1 MPPYH
6 YMSTSHDISRRASQ
20 VGLLTLGSRILGLL
34 RDAVVAYVF
43 GTRMAAD
50 AFYVAFRIPNLL
62 RRLLAEG
69 SLTFAFVPVFTQNLR
84 ESPEAGR
91 RAANAVF
98 SALCLVLIVVV
109 AAGMIFAP
117 MIVNVVAA
125 GFATNPE
132 KFALTVKLTRLMFP
146 YIGMASIMAFMMGI
160 LNSLK
165 HFTAPAAAPMLL
177 NIGII
182 FGALVLSHV
191 FPEMSVGLAVGVL
204 IGGVMQMAVQLPPL
218 FKLGFVPHFKPD
230 WHNPAIPAVWK
241 LMLPSVYGSAVY
253 QINVLVITLLAS
265 FLPNGSVSYLWYA
278 DRITELPLG
287 IFAVAI
293 ATATLPTLSDHA
305 ADKNTAAFADTL
317 RHGLRIAMLEAL
329 PSAVGIILLATPIV
343 QLLFERGSFG
353 AESVAGTAGA
363 LVFFAMGIPFISGVR
378 NTVPAFYAMKDAGT
392 PVKVATVALIVNAI
406 AAYTLMQ
413 FMAHRGL
420 ALAMA
425 LSSTT
430 NFIILLWMLRR
441 KIGQLG
447 LTQLLT
453 TVRSSGLACTGMAA
467 WLLAYRWYLAVHPIT
482 GTLHRALFLF
492 PVIAIGLVIYAF
504 ILRLIS
510 RDDYEVVAHL
520 IHRKK

>member
-1 MPPYH
+1 
-6 YMSTSHDISRRASQ
+6 MSDSHAISRRASQ

-69 SLTFAFVPVFTQNLR
+69 SLTFAFVPVFTQHFR
-84 ESPEAGR
+84 KSPEDGR

-98 SALCLVLIVVV
+98 SALCLVLLVVV
-109 AAGMIFAP
+109 ALGVIFAP
-117 MIVNVVAA
+117 LIVNVVAA
-125 GFATNPE
+125 GFAQDPE
-132 KFALTVKLTRLMFP
+132 KFALTVRLTRLMFP

-182 FGALVLSHV
+182 FGALVLSH
-191 FPEMSVGLAVGVL
+191 FSPEMSVGLALGVL
-204 IGGVMQMAVQLPPL
+204 IGGAMQMAVQIPPL
-218 FKLGFVPHFKPD
+218 HKLGFVPHFQPD
-230 WHNPAIPAVWK
+230 WKNPAIPEVWK
-241 LMLPSVYGSAVY
+241 MMLPSVYGSAVY

-293 ATATLPTLSDHA
+293 ATATLPSLSDHA
-305 ADKNTAAFADTL
+305 ADQDISKFTDTL
-317 RHGLRIAMLEAL
+317 RHGLRVAMLEAI

-353 AESVAGTAGA
+353 AESVTGTVGA
-363 LVFFAMGIPFISGVR
+363 LIFFAMGIPFISGVR
-378 NTVPAFYAMKDAGT
+378 NTVPAFYALKDAKT
-392 PVKVATVALIVNAI
+392 PVKVATLALLVNA
-406 AAYTLMQ
+406 AVAYSLMQ
-413 FMAHRGL
+413 VMAHRGL

-425 LSSTT
+425 VSSAV
-430 NFIILLWMLRR
+430 NFLALLYLLRK
-441 KIGQLG
+441 KIGSLG
-447 LTQLLT
+447 LHQLIT
-453 TVRSSGLACTGMAA
+453 TVRNTVIASGIMAA
-467 WLLAYRWYLAVHPIT
+467 WLLAVRWWMALHPID
-482 GTLHRALFLF
+482 GTLYRAAILF
-492 PVIAIGLVIYAF
+492 PVIAIGLALY
-504 ILRLIS
+504 ILSLKLIN
-510 RDDYEVVAHL
+510 REDYEIVAHL
-520 IHRKK
+520 LHRRKK

>member
-1 MPPYH
+1 
-6 YMSTSHDISRRASQ
+6 MSDSHAISRRASQ
-20 VGLLTLGSRILGLL
+20 VGLLTLGSRVLGLL

-69 SLTFAFVPVFTQNLR
+69 SLTFAFVPVFTQHLR
-84 ESPEAGR
+84 ESPESGR

-109 AAGMIFAP
+109 AGGMIFAP
-117 MIVNVVAA
+117 LIVNVVAA
-125 GFATNPE
+125 GFASDPE

-165 HFTAPAAAPMLL
+165 HFTAPAAAPMFL

-182 FGALVLSHV
+182 FGALGLSHL
-191 FPEMSVGLAVGVL
+191 FPEMSMGLAIGVL
-204 IGGVMQMAVQLPPL
+204 LGGVMQMAIQLPPL
-218 FKLGFVPHFKPD
+218 YKLGFVPQFRPD
-230 WHNPAIPAVWK
+230 WHNPAIPTVWK
-241 LMLPSVYGSAVY
+241 MMLPSVYGSAVY

-293 ATATLPTLSDHA
+293 ATATLPTLSEHA
-305 ADKNTAAFADTL
+305 AGNDVAKFTDTL
-317 RHGLRIAMLEAL
+317 RHGLRVAMLEAI

-353 AESVAGTAGA
+353 AESVAGTTGA
-363 LVFFAMGIPFISGVR
+363 LMFFALGIPFISGVR
-378 NTVPAFYAMKDAGT
+378 NTVPAFYALKDAKT
-392 PVKVATVALIVNAI
+392 PVYVATVALVVNA
-406 AAYTLMQ
+406 AVAGLLMHV
-413 FMAHRGL
+413 MAHRGL

-425 LSSTT
+425 CSSAV
-430 NFIILLWMLRR
+430 NFLILLTMLRK

-447 LTQLLT
+447 LTSLLM
-453 TVRSSGLACTGMAA
+453 TVRNSLLASSGMAA
-467 WLLAYRWYLAVHPIT
+467 WLLTYRWYLSVHPIT

-492 PVIAIGLVIYAF
+492 PVIAIGLVIYGV

-510 RDDYEVVAHL
+510 REDYDVIAHL